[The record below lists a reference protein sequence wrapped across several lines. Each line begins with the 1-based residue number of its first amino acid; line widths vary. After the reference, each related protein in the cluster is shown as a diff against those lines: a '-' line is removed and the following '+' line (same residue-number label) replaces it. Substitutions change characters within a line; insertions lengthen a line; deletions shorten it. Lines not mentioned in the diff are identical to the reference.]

1 MSDREVLLD
10 TETTGLETSLGH
22 RIIEICCLE
31 LKNHVPTGRV
41 LHRLVDPGRDID
53 PEAERIHG
61 ITRASL
67 LGKPAFGEIVEELLS
82 FLGEDPIVAHNAPFD
97 LGFINAELA
106 RLDLPPLDP
115 ARAIDTVALARKRHP
130 GLPANLD
137 ALCRRFGID
146 NSMRTS
152 HNALLD
158 CQLLAEVYL
167 ELLGGRQ
174 PGLILGP
181 AARGARRAAAATA
194 APLART
200 PRPIVASEAERAAHR
215 AFVAGIKGALWARL
229 EPETYGEAGAAS
241 G

>member
-67 LGKPAFGEIVEELLS
+67 LGKPPFGEIVEELLG

-130 GLPANLD
+130 GLPASLD

-158 CQLLAEVYL
+158 CQLLADVYL

-174 PGLILGP
+174 PGLVLGP
-181 AARGARRAAAATA
+181 TARVARRAGVAAT

-200 PRPIVASEAERAAHR
+200 PRPITPTAAEVEAHR
-215 AFVAGIKGALWARL
+215 AFIAGIKGALWATL
-229 EPETYGEAGAAS
+229 EPETYGADAPPG
-241 G
+241 

>member
-10 TETTGLETSLGH
+10 TETTGLETSQGH

-67 LGKPAFGEIVEELLS
+67 LGKPTFGEIADELLG
-82 FLGEDPIVAHNAPFD
+82 FLGQDPIVAHNAPFD
-97 LGFINAELA
+97 VGFINAELA

-115 ARAIDTVALARKRHP
+115 GRAIDTVALARKRHP

-146 NSMRTS
+146 NAMRTS

-174 PGLILGP
+174 PGLVLGP
-181 AARGARRAAAATA
+181 AVRMTRRAGVAATA
-194 APLART
+194 PVART
-200 PRPIVASEAERAAHR
+200 PRPIEPTVAELEAHR
-215 AFVAGIKGALWARL
+215 AFVTGIKGALWATF
-229 EPETYGEAGAAS
+229 EPETYGSETTPG
-241 G
+241 

>member
-22 RIIEICCLE
+22 RIIEICCIE

-41 LHRLVDPGRDID
+41 LHRLVDPGREID
-53 PEAERIHG
+53 PDAERIHG

-67 LGKPAFGEIVEELLS
+67 LGKPSFGDITDELLA
-82 FLGEDPIVAHNAPFD
+82 FLGSDPIVAHNAPFD
-97 LGFINAELA
+97 VGFINAEFA

-115 ARAIDTVALARKRHP
+115 GRAIDTVALARKRHP
-130 GLPANLD
+130 GLPASLD

-174 PGLILGP
+174 PGLVLGP
-181 AARGARRAAAATA
+181 AARVARRVGVAPT

-200 PRPIVASEAERAAHR
+200 PRPIVPTAAELEAHR
-215 AFVAGIKGALWARL
+215 ALVVGIKGALWVTL
-229 EPETYGEAGAAS
+229 EPETYGVDAAPD
-241 G
+241 